1 MMFMV
6 FTVNTLFMMIVKIVR
21 LRPYEVSVSTALMI
35 NQMLMIVAI
44 VWVVDVLALDNNQ
57 NEPVLSVLLRMINTI
72 ILNFSV
78 GVGDAEDDCEYS
90 WT

>member
-1 MMFMV
+1 
-6 FTVNTLFMMIVKIVR
+6 
-21 LRPYEVSVSTALMI
+21 
-35 NQMLMIVAI
+35 MLMIVAI